1 LWAGWVTAGIVVWP
15 FACEPALPPALLV
28 VQQWSCHHVCGQ
40 CWGQKQVNR
49 VRFAVNRVS
58 IRSKAEMEANFWSF
72 TTPRGGVPSVQ
83 QSAVNSEPPGVG
95 DHTVKSWAP
104 VLQGRE
110 GPKYLA
116 IADAIAAD
124 VAAGRLAPGD
134 RLPPQRDLAGRST
147 SPRSRAAMSRPESA
161 VSSNPW
167 SAAALSF
174 VGTPPCE
181 AIPAHSARAPT
192 SR

>member
-1 LWAGWVTAGIVVWP
+1 
-15 FACEPALPPALLV
+15 
-28 VQQWSCHHVCGQ
+28 
-40 CWGQKQVNR
+40 
-49 VRFAVNRVS
+49 
-58 IRSKAEMEANFWSF
+58 MEANFWSF

-134 RLPPQRDLAGRST
+134 RLPPQRDLDGR
-147 SPRSRAAMSRPESA
+147 ARPCRVHVHASERM
-161 VSSNPW
+161 
-167 SAAALSF
+167 LLF
-174 VGTPPCE
+174 M
-181 AIPAHSARAPT
+181 ARAD
-192 SR
+192 